1 MRQLLSLFELTKRA
15 QGPGQYT
22 FFVPHLSLPWYQL
35 GFFSIGE
42 DLLPVCLPSS
52 LHNMLSKRPMLLKKN
67 VGKRLI
73 SVFGD
78 ALLQKKMNQRNRPE
92 KHFLFHSCLVSVH
105 LDPSIAFDFDGF
117 VEFLMGRNKTSLIF
131 FFPIRSR
138 ETKLS
143 RDATFFIP
151 ACFVHRKKKKH

>member
-52 LHNMLSKRPMLLKKN
+52 LHNTLSKRPMLLKRERRQKTYQCFRRCFASKEN
-67 VGKRLI
+67 ESTRSTWQAI
-73 SVFGD
+73 SI
-78 ALLQKKMNQRNRPE
+78 P
-92 KHFLFHSCLVSVH
+92 LVLVH

>member
-1 MRQLLSLFELTKRA
+1 
-15 QGPGQYT
+15 
-22 FFVPHLSLPWYQL
+22 
-35 GFFSIGE
+35 
-42 DLLPVCLPSS
+42 
-52 LHNMLSKRPMLLKKN
+52 MLLKKN

-78 ALLQKKMNQRNRPE
+78 ALLQKKMNQRERPE

-117 VEFLMGRNKTSLIF
+117 VEFLMGGNKTSLIFF

-143 RDATFFIP
+143 RDATFLFLL
-151 ACFVHRKKKKH
+151 ALFTERKRSFNKSPIIKSPNKDTIIEIKFLEGVL